1 MNKFLSVLMAG
12 LITSSISVGAFAA
25 DAAKPLVAPTSAV
38 AEKATASKV
47 VTKKDSSFKA
57 TVKKLLAPSSK
68 KTDVKLK

>member
-25 DAAKPLVAPTSAV
+25 DAAKPTSAV

-57 TVKKLLAPSSK
+57 SVKKLLAPSSK